1 MSDFLSLGTST
12 FSAYTK
18 IQSSQNIAVLK
29 VMIYYSKRLESKSA
43 KGEGSWDEV
52 CRKLGQVSKSPLP
65 VESQRRSLISPVSNC
80 DRTCR
85 TAREAH

>member
-18 IQSSQNIAVLK
+18 IQSTQNIAVLK

-43 KGEGSWDEV
+43 KGEGSWGEV

-65 VESQRRSLISPVSNC
+65 VESQRRSLIN
-80 DRTCR
+80 
-85 TAREAH
+85 